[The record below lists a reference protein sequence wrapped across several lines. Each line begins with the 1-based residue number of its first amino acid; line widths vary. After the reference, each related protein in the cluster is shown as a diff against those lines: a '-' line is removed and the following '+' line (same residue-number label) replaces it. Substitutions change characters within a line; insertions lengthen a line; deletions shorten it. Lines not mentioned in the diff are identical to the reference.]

1 MTLSFDF
8 ERDRTTAGLQTSA
21 ILLAATLT
29 DKGTTRIQLCGR
41 LAVEL
46 AGRDLSAVLPGGQA
60 RVLFTYL
67 AVNRASLSHRDQ
79 LIEALWP
86 WRAPAG
92 ADASLSALLSRL
104 RTVVGSEVLRGRGEI
119 RMQLPDDAWVDLEAA
134 EEAIHR
140 AEAAVAQRDWPRGWG
155 PSLIALF
162 TARRGFLLGED
173 LPWAEEHRRRLEDIR
188 VAALECYAAVALG
201 VGGSELAPGER
212 TARELVAAAPYREH
226 AHALLMQILSARG
239 NGAEALRVYEALRE
253 RLREELGAT
262 PAPELRELQAQLLRR

>member
-1 MTLSFDF
+1 VT
-8 ERDRTTAGLQTSA
+8 RQGH
-21 ILLAATLT
+21 
-29 DKGTTRIQLCGR
+29 TRIQLCGR

-46 AGRDLSAVLPGGQA
+46 AGRDLSARLPGGQA

-67 AVNRASLSHRDQ
+67 AVNRALPSAREE

-104 RTVVGSEVLRGRGEI
+104 RAVLGAATLGGRGEI
-119 RMQLPDDAWVDLEAA
+119 RLQLPADAWIDLEAA
-134 EEAIHR
+134 EDAIHR
-140 AEAAVAQRDWPRGWG
+140 AEAAVAQGDWARGWG

-162 TARRGFLLGED
+162 TARRGFLAGED
-173 LPWAEEHRRRLEDIR
+173 LPWAEEVRRRLEEIR
-188 VAALECYAAVALG
+188 TAALECYAAVAVG

-212 TARELVAAAPYREH
+212 CARELVAREPYRER
-226 AHALLMQILSARG
+226 AHALLMELLVARG
-239 NGAEALRVYEALRE
+239 NTAEALRVYEDLRA

-262 PAPELRELQAQLLRR
+262 PAPELRELQELILRR